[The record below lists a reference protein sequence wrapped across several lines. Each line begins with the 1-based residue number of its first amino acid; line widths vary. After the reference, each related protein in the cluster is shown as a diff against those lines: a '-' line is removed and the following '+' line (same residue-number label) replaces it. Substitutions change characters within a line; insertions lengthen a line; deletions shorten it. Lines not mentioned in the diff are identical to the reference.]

1 MFVAGFIDT
10 PAILAVGK
18 TVHFLVHLGAH
29 GVYDFMHYYKENVK
43 NGYLFASEV

>member
-18 TVHFLVHLGAH
+18 TVHFLVHLAH
-29 GVYDFMHYYKENVK
+29 GSMIFMHYYKENVK